1 MALIHFVR
9 KEETETDATV
19 HHQGVDQLTPR
30 NHPKQQDRSFVLH
43 LMAWRAV
50 SQDIEKL

>member
-19 HHQGVDQLTPR
+19 HHQGVDQLTLR
-30 NHPKQQDRSFVLH
+30 NDPEQQDRSFVLH